1 MINVIDPTPETSDQK
16 VHTKDSSG
24 YDTIF
29 FLIQSILFI
38 NLFL

>member
-29 FLIQSILFI
+29 YPYSIDFI
-38 NLFL
+38 Y